1 MSMKKLALIV
11 LLLLPLV
18 AAAQTTEEKKDYPVG
33 KVERKILFSSRNK
46 EIFQPEY
53 DRYQPDQDA
62 VKFIKSKRNK
72 VKIKI
77 VMGFWCDD
85 SKKYVPQMLKVLD
98 EADWDVESDDHLKIF
113 GVDEDKQA
121 GFEGFKALA
130 ITNVPTFIVYYD
142 DMEIGRI
149 VEVPKVSV
157 EKDLAE
163 ILKSI
168 K

>member
-1 MSMKKLALIV
+1 MKKLALA
-11 LLLLPLV
+11 LLLALPMV
-18 AAAQTTEEKKDYPVG
+18 ASAQTTEETKDYPVG

-46 EIFQPEY
+46 ETFLPEY
-53 DRYQPDQDA
+53 ENYQPDQDA

-98 EADWDVESDDHLKIF
+98 EASWDVESDDHLKIF
-113 GVDEDKQA
+113 GVDENKWA
-121 GFEGFKALA
+121 GFEGFKALS

-142 DMEIGRI
+142 DREIGRI
-149 VEVPKVSV
+149 VETPKVSV

-163 ILKSI
+163 ILKQI